1 MDAAQHLRLY
11 NILIGSMK
19 TQAIYVAAELGL
31 ADVLMNGPKNISE
44 LASAVKADTGALFRL
59 LRALCSLGLFSERDG
74 VYSLTP
80 MGQALRQDVPGSLRP
95 FALLLGGAAWWRAW
109 GALAHAVRTG
119 AGAFDATHN
128 DGYFEFLMQHP
139 DEQRRF
145 HDFMVSICQMNAAA
159 IVGAYPFANFRKIV
173 DIGAGGGHLLGSIL
187 SNAPQARG
195 VLFDMPGTVP
205 DKQVLDPALRDRID
219 IVGGDFFR
227 EVPAGGDAY
236 VLQQIL
242 HDWDDARSLQII
254 KNCYSAMAA
263 DGKLI
268 VIDAV
273 IEPGNQ
279 PSFNKFTDLHMLVMS
294 NGGKER
300 TAAEFKTLFQ
310 QAGFTLT
317 RIVPTSTAFAIIE
330 GEKQRSADS
339 VDA

>member
-19 TQAIYVAAELGL
+19 TQAIHVAAELGV
-31 ADVLMNGPKNISE
+31 ADVLTKAPRDITE
-44 LASAVKADTGALFRL
+44 LASAVKADAAALFRL
-59 LRALCSLGLFSERDG
+59 MRALCSLGICSERDG

-80 MGQALRQDVPGSLRP
+80 MGQTLRQDVPGSLRP
-95 FALLLGGAAWWRAW
+95 FALLLGGGAWWRAW

-119 AGAFDATHN
+119 EGAFDATHGV
-128 DGYFEFLMQHP
+128 GYFEFLKEHA

-145 HDFMVSICQMNAAA
+145 HDFMASICQMNAAA
-159 IVGAYPFANFRKIV
+159 IAGAYSFERFRKIV
-173 DIGAGGGHLLGSIL
+173 DIGAGGGHLLASIL
-187 SNAPQARG
+187 PNVPAARG
-195 VLFDMPGTVP
+195 VLFDLPGVVP
-205 DKQVLDPALRDRID
+205 DEKMLDPALRDRID

-227 EVPAGGDAY
+227 EVPASGDAY

-242 HDWDDARSLQII
+242 HDWDDEKSFQIL
-254 KNCYSAMAA
+254 KNCRDAMAP

-268 VIDAV
+268 VFDAV

-279 PSFNKFTDLHMLVMS
+279 PSFNKFTDLHMLILS

-300 TAAEFKTLFQ
+300 TAAEFKALFQ

-317 RIVPTSTAFAIIE
+317 RIVPTSTAFSIME
-330 GEKQRSADS
+330 GEIRH
-339 VDA
+339 